1 MRSPWKRHRPT
12 EPNSGCEGLSIGL
25 PRLMSLRRRSENK
38 QRAPGEVGED
48 GMSGS
53 RESVREGFLALEEY
67 LVRDDG
73 MAGGG
78 TTGRTSGIS
87 VRHGFVLWMGDT
99 GGGRVCTSTLFPL
112 GDYCACKHKWPH
124 LGPSFIPGTSHP
136 GLL

>member
-12 EPNSGCEGLSIGL
+12 EPSSGCEGLSIGL

-48 GMSGS
+48 RG
-53 RESVREGFLALEEY
+53 GFLALEEY

-87 VRHGFVLWMGDT
+87 VRHGFVLWMEDT
-99 GGGRVCTSTLFPL
+99 GGTSVYL
-112 GDYCACKHKWPH
+112 
-124 LGPSFIPGTSHP
+124 HP
-136 GLL
+136 FSTWRLLHFQA